1 MKPCDSGSV
10 QEATDAPCVW
20 SGCLPACACLTQ
32 PPAPVSVA
40 VNHSSVHRGRRKRS
54 DVKQRVAWWTSSHS
68 PSFRQAACEDEQ
80 YLGGG
85 TGFTSL
91 SPPPKMLGDYPH
103 TLHLRNP
110 GPTNLHSGEL
120 LVHGFSITLSKFP
133 LSTGGHVWGCLLRQ
147 RRDSGR
153 APSREMRVV
162 LLPHSKAM

>member
-1 MKPCDSGSV
+1 MCLVRLLASLCLSN
-10 QEATDAPCVW
+10 TAPCPCVCCSKSLKCSPW
-20 SGCLPACACLTQ
+20 EEKEVRCQA
-32 PPAPVSVA
+32 
-40 VNHSSVHRGRRKRS
+40 K
-54 DVKQRVAWWTSSHS
+54 VAWWTSSHS

-91 SPPPKMLGDYPH
+91 SPPQKMLGDYPH